1 MTDGLEFNEIAFSI
15 IEKDILRIDSEY
27 YSKKNL
33 RLQKIIE
40 KLNGE
45 TIANCGVK
53 IDCSAFYPSITEFYS
68 KDHENIPFLR
78 VNEIIHGLI
87 SITNNTVFLP
97 HKIIEANNKTIAL
110 AYPGDIIIAKGG
122 NTLAKVGLVTNDFPI
137 YATCRDLIV
146 LHTKKLQKMNK
157 YYLWAFLHCSYGQGL
172 LWRSASQTGQ
182 PHLTLSSIADFHV
195 PEFPDSFQDSI
206 EEIYKQS
213 VECKREAEKNYSL
226 AEQTLLSHLGLT
238 DFIPSSNAIS
248 IKNISESFL
257 ATGRIDAEYYQPK
270 YYDLFNKLKKF
281 NTKKLGGQN
290 GIVSIKKSIE
300 PGSDAY
306 CKEGIPFVRVSN
318 MTKYGIT
325 NSEIKLSRKILPDIK
340 SLYPRKNTI
349 LFSKDGSVGIAYK
362 IENDSEFVTSG
373 ALLHL
378 RVRNP
383 SEIFPDYVTLVLN
396 SIVIQLQA
404 ERDSNGAIIQHWKPS
419 DIENA
424 IIPVLDVDTQREIS
438 TKVQKSFVLHRR
450 SEQLL
455 DYTKQAIEIAI
466 EQGEDNAIVWL
477 KKKGVDG

>member
-1 MTDGLEFNEIAFSI
+1 MLF
-15 IEKDILRIDSEY
+15 
-27 YSKKNL
+27 
-33 RLQKIIE
+33 
-40 KLNGE
+40 
-45 TIANCGVK
+45 
-53 IDCSAFYPSITEFYS
+53 
-68 KDHENIPFLR
+68 
-78 VNEIIHGLI
+78 
-87 SITNNTVFLP
+87 
-97 HKIIEANNKTIAL
+97 
-110 AYPGDIIIAKGG
+110 
-122 NTLAKVGLVTNDFPI
+122 
-137 YATCRDLIV
+137 
-146 LHTKKLQKMNK
+146 
-157 YYLWAFLHCSYGQGL
+157 
-172 LWRSASQTGQ
+172 RS
-182 PHLTLSSIADFHV
+182 
-195 PEFPDSFQDSI
+195 
-206 EEIYKQS
+206 S